1 MNTYH
6 IKKLS
11 LVNGTWVMELR
22 NSQIIYGNNNL
33 AESILKI
40 AEYTYPMPELSCT
53 MDLTKT
59 ELLKAA

>member
-1 MNTYH
+1 MLTKH
-6 IKKLS
+6 IKQLKI
-11 LVNGTWVMELR
+11 VNGTWVIELW
-22 NSQIIYGNNNL
+22 NTQIIYGNNNL

>member
-11 LVNGTWVMELR
+11 LVNGTWVIELK
-22 NSQIIYGNNNL
+22 NSQIIKGTMNL
-33 AESILKI
+33 AESIEK
-40 AEYTYPMPELSCT
+40 AGEYVWPMPEMSCT